1 MLYPII
7 LLGQKIS
14 SETTATQFTF
24 TSLTMNEVRVGLTLV
39 RKWRRGNYCE
49 CESFLKSKLCL
60 FRANS
65 LPFGHKL
72 QYLKVLISQGRKP
85 IMMGDTKRATG

>member
-7 LLGQKIS
+7 LLGRKIF

-24 TSLTMNEVRVGLTLV
+24 TSLTMNEAKVGFTLV
-39 RKWRRGNYCE
+39 RKWRRGNDCE
-49 CESFLKSKLCL
+49 RESFLKSKLCL

-65 LPFGHKL
+65 DTFGHKL
-72 QYLKVLISQGRKP
+72 
-85 IMMGDTKRATG
+85 